1 MMAAVQ
7 MAVAE
12 EPHHWDVPSVK
23 SQFAKSYAKS
33 QYAKSV
39 CVCVDLLTGGESLC
53 HDGVS
58 THGPVLSPHLE
69 AALTKSKVLP
79 Q

>member
-1 MMAAVQ
+1 V
-7 MAVAE
+7 
-12 EPHHWDVPSVK
+12 HHPTIPT
-23 SQFAKSYAKS
+23 SYLTLRGTPLE
-33 QYAKSV
+33 

-69 AALTKSKVLP
+69 ATLTKIKVLP